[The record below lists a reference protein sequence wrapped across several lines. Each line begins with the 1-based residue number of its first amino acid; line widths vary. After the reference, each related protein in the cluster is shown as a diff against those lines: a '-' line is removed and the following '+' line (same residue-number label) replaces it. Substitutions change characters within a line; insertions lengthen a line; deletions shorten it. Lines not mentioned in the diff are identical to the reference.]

1 MTEKVEHTEL
11 RKLAEAATPGPWSV
25 SDHEVRT
32 SAFVRA
38 PKFGHVCNA
47 PVSVHNFG
55 DGNSQDPARKNIA
68 FIAAA
73 NPETVLALLAERDRL
88 REAGIDAAGAL
99 SMLINGDITSGGM
112 TAQIALAKLRA
123 ALKDTNQ

>member
-88 REAGIDAAGAL
+88 RELLVQYRRDLLHPLTPESRERRIKAID
-99 SMLINGDITSGGM
+99 
-112 TAQIALAKLRA
+112 A